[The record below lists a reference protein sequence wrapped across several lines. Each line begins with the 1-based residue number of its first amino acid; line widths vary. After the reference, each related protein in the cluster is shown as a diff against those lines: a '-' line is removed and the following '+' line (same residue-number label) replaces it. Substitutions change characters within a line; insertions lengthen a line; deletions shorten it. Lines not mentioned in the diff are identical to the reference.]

1 MKALARQPWTP
12 ALTCEVPTLRASTL
26 CCLVAQHDR
35 AFPFFALIGLVRNGD
50 TNNTPATSAPAYS
63 PAALLNPRAFN
74 GLVAPN
80 NGIQNHFFNS
90 SGSSTPVEFSFDN
103 PDNRFSDLPMHHAAN
118 IPNPPNGFGTMIERM
133 NNVEHRTLASP
144 QYKRRKL
151 EPEEGFGLKP
161 SFGTGG
167 GGMMGQYIQEKK
179 EESKR
184 AGSTQVEMVDLT
196 SGNDDGDVVEIQSP
210 IEEEVCYGMVQDARL
225 NCHLVPSPKPGAI
238 SVMGSTHWPMV
249 KIVLKRKIGDETQRI
264 HAYDH
269 TRNIV
274 GSVDPQTS
282 AGLAP
287 LLDSPR
293 LQIRTNC
300 RINSRRKEPAEEVG
314 QAISKS
320 YTLDLVLYGPR
331 RAALTVGKYLSQRGI
346 WLRKPFV
353 YDNGIKYENPQ
364 DIEGPRLPPPPA
376 LRQQPAYP
384 PPPQMVRSVEEIRS
398 EVMGV
403 FDSLTKS
410 EDLPEMEPHPR
421 VQTELLRHQ
430 KQGLYFMTRKEQPR
444 IFAPNGKTPDSFWQS
459 QYGLHGQRLYRN
471 VITGQVYDR
480 KPPETFGGI
489 LADMMG
495 LGKTL
500 SILSLV
506 ATTADE
512 AENWSG
518 KEPIQPH
525 APPSK
530 KKGDSSRQFNVPAP
544 APLQLTP
551 LKQNGRATL
560 LVCPLSTITN
570 WEEQIKLHIKPGQM
584 KYYVYHGS
592 NRIKD
597 ASLLADYDMVLT
609 TYGSVASEV
618 TARSK
623 GKPGPWPLEEIGW
636 FRIVLDEAHM
646 IREQAT
652 LQFKAICRL
661 QANRR
666 WAVTGTPVQNKLDDL
681 AALLAFLR
689 LKPFDEKGKFT
700 QHITAPFK
708 MCDPEIVP
716 KLRVLVDSVTLRRLK
731 DKIDLPPR
739 IDQLV
744 KLDFSPNERK
754 LYQLFE
760 QNAQD
765 KVQVLAAGRERMVGG
780 KVYIHILQSILRLR
794 LICAHGRDLLND
806 TDLELVQGMTA
817 DSAIDID
824 SDDEDTKPAV
834 AEARSYEAF
843 ALMEETNNDLCISC
857 KRRIGSNDGADI
869 ASEREED
876 IIGHMTACFHLLCP
890 DCVKVA
896 TNFVRASSRSSMKVI
911 INENKARSKDGHN
924 GYSGPHTKTIALV
937 EDLLKS
943 EAESK
948 AKPDEPPFKSVVF
961 SAWTSHLDLI
971 ETALDAAGIRFT
983 RLDGKMSRPARSA
996 AMAAF
1001 REDESIH
1008 VILVSISAGG
1018 LGLNLV
1024 TGNTVYMMEPQYN
1037 PAAEAQAIDRVHR
1050 LGQKRPVRTVR
1061 YIMQNS
1067 IEEKML
1073 VLQDKKMKLA
1083 SLSMDRN
1090 RIMDKAEAAKQ
1101 KLMDLRD
1108 LFK

>member
-1 MKALARQPWTP
+1 MVEAPSYNP
-12 ALTCEVPTLRASTL
+12 AV
-26 CCLVAQHDR
+26 
-35 AFPFFALIGLVRNGD
+35 
-50 TNNTPATSAPAYS
+50 
-63 PAALLNPRAFN
+63 LLNPRAFN
-74 GLVAPN
+74 GVVAPN
-80 NGIQNHFFNS
+80 NGIQTPFFNA
-90 SGSSTPVEFSFDN
+90 SGTSTPVEYSFDS
-103 PDNRFSDLPMHHAAN
+103 PSSKFPDLPMHQV
-118 IPNPPNGFGTMIERM
+118 PNPLTPPNGFGNMIERM
-133 NNVEHRTLASP
+133 NNVEHRTFAAP
-144 QYKRRKL
+144 QSKRRKL
-151 EPEEGFGLKP
+151 EVDDGSETKP
-161 SFGTGG
+161 SFGAGG
-167 GGMMGQYIQEKK
+167 SGIISQHITEKRA
-179 EESKR
+179 ESKQT
-184 AGSTQVEMVDLT
+184 ASTQIETVDLT
-196 SGNDDGDVVEIQSP
+196 NGNEDGDIIEIQSP
-210 IEEEVCYGMVQDARL
+210 TEVEVCYGMVQDARL
-225 NCHLVPSPKPGAI
+225 NCHIVPTPKPGAI
-238 SVMGSTHWPMV
+238 TMMGATHWPLV
-249 KIVLKRKIGDETQRI
+249 KIILKRRHGDETQRI
-264 HAYDH
+264 YAYDY
-269 TRNIV
+269 TKKIV
-274 GSVDPQTS
+274 GLVDPNTS

-287 LLDSPR
+287 LLDAPR
-293 LQIRTNC
+293 LQIRTKC
-300 RINSRRKEPAEEVG
+300 GINSRRKEPGEEAGV
-314 QAISKS
+314 AISKS
-320 YTLDLVLYGPR
+320 YSLNMVLYGPR
-331 RAALTVGKYLSQRGI
+331 KAASTVGKYLSQKGV

-353 YDNGIKYENPQ
+353 YDNGIQYENPQ
-364 DIEGPRLPPPPA
+364 EIEGPRPPPPPA

-410 EDLPEMEPHPR
+410 EDLPLMEPHPR

-430 KQGLYFMTRKEQPR
+430 KQGLYFMTLKEQPR
-444 IFAPNGKTPDSFWQS
+444 QYAPNGKTPDSFWQL
-459 QYGLHGQRLYRN
+459 QQGHHGQRIYRN
-471 VITGQVYDR
+471 VITGHTHD
-480 KPPETFGGI
+480 KLPPETFGGI

-506 ATTADE
+506 ATTLDNAHD
-512 AENWSG
+512 WSR
-518 KEPIQPH
+518 KEPIQPQ
-525 APPSK
+525 APPPK
-530 KKGDSSRQFNVPAP
+530 KKGESSRPFHVPAP
-544 APLQLTP
+544 PPLQLTP
-551 LKQNGRATL
+551 LKQNGKATL
-560 LVCPLSTITN
+560 LVCPLSTINN
-570 WEEQIKLHIKPGQM
+570 WEEQIKTHIKPGEL

-618 TARSK
+618 TARTK

-661 QANRR
+661 QASRR

-700 QHITAPFK
+700 QYITAPFK

-731 DKIDLPPR
+731 DKIDLPER
-739 IDQLV
+739 TDHLIR
-744 KLDFSPNERK
+744 LDFSPNERK

-765 KVQVLAAGRERMVGG
+765 KVQVLAAGREKMVGG

-806 TDLELVQGMTA
+806 SDLEIVQGMTA

-824 SDDEDTKPAV
+824 SDDEDTKPMI
-834 AEARSYEAF
+834 AESRCYEAF

-857 KRRIGSNDGADI
+857 KRRIGSNDAADI
-869 ASEREED
+869 ASEKEEED

-890 DCVKVA
+890 NCIKVWKREVDGKESGSCL
-896 TNFVRASSRSSMKVI
+896 FCSSYIRYQC
-911 INENKARSKDGHN
+911 NEIRKSKLQIEHEGHHPTKREIKDRSKDGYT
-924 GYSGPHTKTIALV
+924 GYSGPHTKTTALIQ
-937 EDLLKS
+937 DLLES
-943 EAESK
+943 EAKSK
-948 AKPDEPPFKSVVF
+948 AKPDERPFKSVVF

-971 ETALDAAGIRFT
+971 EIALEKVGIHYT
-983 RLDGKMSRPARSA
+983 RLDGKMSRPARGA
-996 AMAAF
+996 AMTAF
-1001 REDESIH
+1001 REDDSVH

-1061 YIMQNS
+1061 YIMRNS

-1073 VLQDKKMKLA
+1073 ALQEKKMKLA

-1090 RIMDKAEAAKQ
+1090 RVMDKAEAAKQ